1 MSIARRLGSVGGPDL
16 LARAGVDVTVVGVE
30 VSGPTPRGL
39 RAGGLGLPS
48 VGFSGLHA
56 DGWELPGVAALR
68 VAGLWLMT

>member
-30 VSGPTPRGL
+30 VSGPSARGL
-39 RAGGLGLPS
+39 SAGGLGLPS

-56 DGWELPGVAALR
+56 DWELPGVAALR